1 MIYLSTIFLPILSF
15 FLPQIFWAS
24 FFLWYFFITS
34 QEKNFSL
41 FLFFSSFFYDLFYV
55 KNLGFFLLIYSFLFL
70 IIKIFSKIFPL
81 ENNFFLFFYFIF
93 FNIFL
98 IFFLNLPLL
107 FSFKIFIYNL
117 IPFFIFF
124 AFWKLIFKII

>member
-1 MIYLSTIFLPILSF
+1 MIYFSLVFLSLLSF
-15 FLPQIFWAS
+15 FIPQIFWAN

-34 QEKNFSL
+34 QEKNFFL

-55 KNLGFFLLIYSFLFL
+55 KNLGFFLLIYAFLFL
-70 IIKIFSKIFPL
+70 IIKILSKIFPL
-81 ENNFFLFFYFIF
+81 ENNFFLFLYFTF

-98 IFFLNLPLL
+98 IFSLKLSLL

-117 IPFFIFF
+117 IPLFIFF
-124 AFWKLIFKII
+124 AFWKLILKII

>member
-1 MIYLSTIFLPILSF
+1 MIYLSIILLPILSF

-55 KNLGFFLLIYSFLFL
+55 KNLGFFLLIYAFLFL
-70 IIKIFSKIFPL
+70 IIKILSKIFPL

-93 FNIFL
+93 SNIFL
-98 IFFLNLPLL
+98 ILSLNLPLL

>member
-1 MIYLSTIFLPILSF
+1 MIYLSFISLPILSF
-15 FLPQIFWAS
+15 FIPQIFWAS

-55 KNLGFFLLIYSFLFL
+55 KNLGFFLLVYASLFL

-81 ENNFFLFFYFIF
+81 KNIFFISLYFIF
-93 FNIFL
+93 FNLLL
-98 IFFLNLPLL
+98 IFSFKIPII

-117 IPFFIFF
+117 IPLFIFF
-124 AFWKLIFKII
+124 VFWKIVLKII